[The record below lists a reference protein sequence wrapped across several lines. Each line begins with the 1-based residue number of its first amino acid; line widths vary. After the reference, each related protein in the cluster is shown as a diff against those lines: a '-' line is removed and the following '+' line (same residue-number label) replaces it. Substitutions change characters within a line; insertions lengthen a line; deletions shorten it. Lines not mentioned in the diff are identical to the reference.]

1 MPRPQLLQ
9 ESGGAGGAAVALQF
23 HYYYSSS
30 RLKAGR
36 VVGQLRDEALASRGP
51 FQAGSLTLD
60 AAALNAL
67 WDGLDRVDSL
77 FWEVEGLERWKRS
90 AASQEPP
97 RIKSW
102 WKVWAQAA
110 E

>member
-1 MPRPQLLQ
+1 MT
-9 ESGGAGGAAVALQF
+9 ESQRTPTAYRRDLYLTRQ
-23 HYYYSSS
+23 
-30 RLKAGR
+30 
-36 VVGQLRDEALASRGP
+36 VVGKLRDEAMESGEA
-51 FQAGSLTLD
+51 FQSGSLTLD
-60 AAALNAL
+60 AAAPDAL

-97 RIKSW
+97 RTKSW